1 MLSQKFAILD
11 TKFVNIRE
19 ASFACCKR
27 KTKITEF
34 RDVVSRIRDSGYK
47 IRDVLRSGHYGGGS
61 DVIARYDGYIAQQL
75 HQKKRWR
82 RSII

>member
-1 MLSQKFAILD
+1 MVTIFPGP
-11 TKFVNIRE
+11 
-19 ASFACCKR
+19 
-27 KTKITEF
+27 F
-34 RDVVSRIRDSGYK
+34 RFFHM
-47 IRDVLRSGHYGGGS
+47 LRSGHYGGGS

>member
-1 MLSQKFAILD
+1 MFLVFYVHTSAKDGSKTLMLTTKSQLHFKVQ
-11 TKFVNIRE
+11 T
-19 ASFACCKR
+19 
-27 KTKITEF
+27 TF
-34 RDVVSRIRDSGYK
+34 RAVQTCLRTNRCMC
-47 IRDVLRSGHYGGGS
+47 VLRSGHYGGGS

>member
-1 MLSQKFAILD
+1 MCHTIGQKSLRFQIISVYFSKDKDKGL
-11 TKFVNIRE
+11 FL
-19 ASFACCKR
+19 
-27 KTKITEF
+27 
-34 RDVVSRIRDSGYK
+34 
-47 IRDVLRSGHYGGGS
+47 LRSGHYGGGS

>member
-1 MLSQKFAILD
+1 MVMRYMSILSQL
-11 TKFVNIRE
+11 
-19 ASFACCKR
+19 SFNNFYHVGMSCM
-27 KTKITEF
+27 
-34 RDVVSRIRDSGYK
+34 
-47 IRDVLRSGHYGGGS
+47 LRSGHYGGGS